1 MILKEGNAI
10 KMLIIFSIMMREDMM
25 NRSMDL
31 SGNRNRPNLSDTLHS
46 TFNTSFL
53 GLGPPS
59 NAYMAMMEAKFEKD
73 QKKL

>member
-1 MILKEGNAI
+1 
-10 KMLIIFSIMMREDMM
+10 
-25 NRSMDL
+25 MDL
-31 SGNRNRPNLSDTLHS
+31 TNRPGVNGSLSDNMHS
-46 TFNTSFL
+46 TFNNSFL